1 MLRRRETRAEDE
13 AQHIMF
19 AHLREFGFGRKTL
32 GQYLGANLIHRQA
45 PAIITDFDDDM
56 PALMIRIQQ
65 NAPGFRLA
73 CRATISGLFQPMIP
87 AIAHHM
93 RERILDQ
100 FQYLAVQ
107 FGIGAAHLKINFL
120 AQFIGQIAHQPRQ
133 LRPGIANRL
142 HTRLHHAFLQFGS
155 DVRQPLQG
163 HRNLAIG

>member
-1 MLRRRETRAEDE
+1 
-13 AQHIMF
+13 
-19 AHLREFGFGRKTL
+19 
-32 GQYLGANLIHRQA
+32 
-45 PAIITDFDDDM
+45 
-56 PALMIRIQQ
+56 MIGIQQ
-65 NAPGFRLA
+65 DAPGFRLA
-73 CRATISGLFQPMIP
+73 RRATIRRPFQPMIP

-93 RERILDQ
+93 RERVLDQ

-142 HTRLHHAFLQFGS
+142 HARLHHAFLQFGS
-155 DVRQPLQG
+155 DVRQALQG